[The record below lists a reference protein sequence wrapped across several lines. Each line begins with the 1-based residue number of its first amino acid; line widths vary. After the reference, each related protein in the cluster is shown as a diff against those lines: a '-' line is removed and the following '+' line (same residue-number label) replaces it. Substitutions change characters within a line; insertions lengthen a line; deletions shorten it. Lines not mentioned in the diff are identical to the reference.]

1 MLDFLYY
8 LLLAS
13 ILLDNYRATNLVNS
27 KDLLNPRLFIKVAIN
42 KYIKTRLSS
51 LLILGQ
57 ETHVI
62 KRVLDSTSG
71 LATTDLILKNIV
83 VVKGFYINIISEACL
98 Y

>member
-1 MLDFLYY
+1 M
-8 LLLAS
+8 
-13 ILLDNYRATNLVNS
+13 NLVNS
-27 KDLLNPRLFIKVAIN
+27 KDLLKPKLFIKVAIN

-57 ETHVI
+57 GTYMI

-71 LATTDLILKNIV
+71 LVTIDLILKDIV
-83 VVKGFYINIISEACL
+83 IIEGFYINIISEAYL